1 MNNRFEEAIKQ
12 MEEMVL
18 NLKEKA
24 SAKLEAL
31 SDDDGQMVKNITEK
45 TVTAINTAINKV
57 KEVANSQINEEEFN
71 SFLEKVVNKCN
82 DAATFTAN
90 KIEELKNKV
99 IESLDDNKPAEEEIK
114 EAVETKEAVEIKE
127 AVETKEEATA
137 EEVEDKLEV
146 DLSKI
151 KADIKEGLDKLMENE
166 NVQNFASSL
175 KELSTKIQDYLNSPE
190 IQSKID
196 KAKDTTIDIAEKGLD
211 VLRNVLKADEAP
223 KAEEPKKDEDDIV
236 YLNKKD

>member
-99 IESLDDNKPAEEEIK
+99 IESLDDNKPAEEE
-114 EAVETKEAVEIKE
+114 TKE

-175 KELSTKIQDYLNSPE
+175 KEFSTKIQDYLNSPE

>member
-99 IESLDDNKPAEEEIK
+99 IESLDDNKPAEEE
-114 EAVETKEAVEIKE
+114 TKE

>member
-1 MNNRFEEAIKQ
+1 
-12 MEEMVL
+12 
-18 NLKEKA
+18 
-24 SAKLEAL
+24 
-31 SDDDGQMVKNITEK
+31 
-45 TVTAINTAINKV
+45 
-57 KEVANSQINEEEFN
+57 
-71 SFLEKVVNKCN
+71 
-82 DAATFTAN
+82 
-90 KIEELKNKV
+90 
-99 IESLDDNKPAEEEIK
+99 
-114 EAVETKEAVEIKE
+114 
-127 AVETKEEATA
+127 
-137 EEVEDKLEV
+137 
-146 DLSKI
+146 
-151 KADIKEGLDKLMENE
+151 MENE

>member
-24 SAKLEAL
+24 SAKLDAL

-99 IESLDDNKPAEEEIK
+99 IESLDDNMPAEEE
-114 EAVETKEAVEIKE
+114 TKE